1 MIIHIDMDA
10 FFASVEQMDDPSLC
24 GKPVIVGGEQRGV
37 VSTCSYEARV
47 FGVHSAMP
55 MATARRLCPQ
65 AIVVRGRH
73 ARYAELSRAVMAA
86 LGEFSPLVE
95 QASVDEAYVDAT
107 GLERLFGSLEELLLR
122 IKERVREATGGL
134 TCSAGAAP
142 VKFLAKICSD
152 INKPDGM
159 FILRPEE
166 VDDFLATLPVGKI
179 PGVGKRMVESLQGLG
194 VRTVGQLR
202 RYSLDFMLRKY
213 GKWGGV
219 LYERVHGRDSRGIET
234 ERAAKSE
241 SAECT
246 FTEDTRDRDFLQRML
261 LAHAERVG
269 ASLRRHG
276 YRGRTVTLK
285 VKYTDFRQVTRSRT
299 LPEGINA
306 TETIFEVGCALLR
319 ELPLPQPVRLIGL
332 GVSGFDAP
340 VAQLVLP
347 GAVKPATQGLDPQ
360 VEARRQKLDAALD
373 DLRSRFGNKAVQRG
387 RLFTP
392 AEKKAAAAPTPDSA
406 GDADSAD
413 AKESDSEE

>member
-10 FFASVEQMDDPSLC
+10 FFASVEQMDNPSLR

-65 AIVVRGRH
+65 AVVVRGRH
-73 ARYAELSRAVMAA
+73 ARYAELSRAIMAA

-95 QASVDEAYVDAT
+95 QASVDEAYMDGT
-107 GLERLFGSLEELLLR
+107 GLERLFGSLEELVAR
-122 IKERVREATGGL
+122 MKERVREATGGL
-134 TCSAGAAP
+134 TCSAGVAP

-159 FILRPEE
+159 FILRQEQ

-179 PGVGKRMVESLQGLG
+179 PGVGKRMVQSLQGLG

-202 RYSLDFMLRKY
+202 RYSQDFMVRKY

-219 LYERVHGRDSRGIET
+219 LYERVHGRDPRGIET

-246 FTEDTRDRDFLQRML
+246 FEHDTRDRQFMQRML

-276 YRGRTVTLK
+276 CRGRTVTLK
-285 VKYTDFRQVTRSRT
+285 VKYTDFSQITRSRT

-306 TETIFEVGCALLR
+306 TETIFDVGCDLLR
-319 ELPLPQPVRLIGL
+319 ELPLAQPVRLIGL

-340 VAQLVLP
+340 VAQLLLP
-347 GAVKPATQGLDPQ
+347 GAIKPATQGLDPQ

-392 AEKKAAAAPTPDSA
+392 AEKKSA
-406 GDADSAD
+406 VSATND
-413 AKESDSEE
+413 NGTDNLGEEAQ

>member
-10 FFASVEQMDDPSLC
+10 FFASVEQMDDPSLR

-37 VSTCSYEARV
+37 VSTCSYEARAY
-47 FGVHSAMP
+47 GVHSAMP

-65 AIVVRGRH
+65 AVVVRGRYR
-73 ARYAELSRAVMAA
+73 RYAELSAMIMAA

-107 GLERLFGSLEELLLR
+107 GLERLFGSLEDLLAR
-122 IKERVREATGGL
+122 IKERVRETTGGL

-152 INKPDGM
+152 INKPDGV
-159 FILRPEE
+159 FILRAED

-179 PGVGKRMVESLQGLG
+179 PGVGKHMVQSLQGLG

-202 RYSLDFMLRKY
+202 QYSLDFMLRKY

-219 LYERVHGRDSRGIET
+219 LYERVHGRDPRGIET

-246 FTEDTRDRDFLQRML
+246 FNEDTRDRAFLQRML

-276 YRGRTVTLK
+276 TRGRTVTLK
-285 VKYTDFRQVTRSRT
+285 VKYTDFSQITRSRT

-306 TETIFEVGCALLR
+306 TETIFEVGCGLLR

-340 VAQLVLP
+340 VAQLLLP
-347 GAVKPATQGLDPQ
+347 GAVKPVTQGLDPQ
-360 VEARRQKLDAALD
+360 VEAKRQKLDAALD

-387 RLFTP
+387 RLFSS
-392 AEKKAAAAPTPDSA
+392 AQKKADAAPAPDKSGQASA
-406 GDADSAD
+406 AGSAKPD
-413 AKESDSEE
+413 DVD

>member
-10 FFASVEQMDDPSLC
+10 FFASVEQLDDPALR
-24 GKPVIVGGEQRGV
+24 GKPVIVGGDQRGV
-37 VSTCSYEARV
+37 VSTCSYEARA

-55 MATARRLCPQ
+55 MATARKLCPQ
-65 AIVVRGRH
+65 AIVVRGHYR
-73 ARYAELSRAVMAA
+73 RYAELSQAIMAA

-95 QASVDEAYVDAT
+95 QASVDEAYVDGT
-107 GLERLFGSLEELLLR
+107 GLERLFGSLEELAAR
-122 IKERVREATGGL
+122 IKARVREATGGL
-134 TCSAGAAP
+134 TCSAGVAP
-142 VKFLAKICSD
+142 VKFLAKVCSD
-152 INKPDGM
+152 INKPDGV
-159 FILRPEE
+159 FILRPED
-166 VDDFLATLPVGKI
+166 VDDFLFTLPVGKI
-179 PGVGKRMVESLQGLG
+179 PGVGKRMVQSLQGLG

-202 RYSLDFMLRKY
+202 RYSQDFMVRKY

-219 LYERVHGRDSRGIET
+219 LYERVHGRDPRGVQT

-246 FTEDTRDRDFLQRML
+246 FDQDTRDRKFLQRML

-269 ASLRRHG
+269 SSLRRHG
-276 YRGRTVTLK
+276 FRGRTVTLK
-285 VKYTDFRQVTRSRT
+285 VKFSDFRQVTRSRT

-306 TETIFEVGCALLR
+306 TETIFDVGCALLR

-340 VAQLVLP
+340 VAQLLLP

-373 DLRSRFGNKAVQRG
+373 TLRSRFGNKAVQRG

-392 AEKKAAAAPTPDSA
+392 VADAPTKEPGSA
-406 GDADSAD
+406 TTGGRKDGDA
-413 AKESDSEE
+413 E

>member
-1 MIIHIDMDA
+1 
-10 FFASVEQMDDPSLC
+10 
-24 GKPVIVGGEQRGV
+24 
-37 VSTCSYEARV
+37 
-47 FGVHSAMP
+47 
-55 MATARRLCPQ
+55 
-65 AIVVRGRH
+65 
-73 ARYAELSRAVMAA
+73 MAA

-219 LYERVHGRDSRGIET
+219 LYERVHGRDPRGIET

-246 FTEDTRDRDFLQRML
+246 FNEDTRDRDFLQRML
-261 LAHAERVG
+261 LAHAAERGAERVLAHLG
-269 ASLRRHG
+269 LENGHAARDIRELRDLLEAWRDA
-276 YRGRTVTLK
+276 RRTAWQTTVK
-285 VKYTDFRQVTRSRT
+285 VITT
-299 LPEGINA
+299 GILA
-306 TETIFEVGCALLR
+306 ALLVGAAIK
-319 ELPLPQPVRLIGL
+319 LKLMGGPQ
-332 GVSGFDAP
+332 
-340 VAQLVLP
+340 
-347 GAVKPATQGLDPQ
+347 
-360 VEARRQKLDAALD
+360 
-373 DLRSRFGNKAVQRG
+373 
-387 RLFTP
+387 
-392 AEKKAAAAPTPDSA
+392 
-406 GDADSAD
+406 
-413 AKESDSEE
+413 

>member
-10 FFASVEQMDDPSLC
+10 FFASVEQMDDPSLR

-65 AIVVRGRH
+65 AIVVRGRY
-73 ARYAELSRAVMAA
+73 ARYSELSRAIMAA

-95 QASVDEAYVDAT
+95 QASVDEAYVDGT
-107 GLERLFGSLEELLLR
+107 GLERLFGSLEELVMR
-122 IKERVREATGGL
+122 MKERVREATGGL

-159 FILRPEE
+159 FILRQEE
-166 VDDFLATLPVGKI
+166 VDDFLDTLPVGKI
-179 PGVGKRMVESLQGLG
+179 PGVGKRMVQSLQGLG

-202 RYSLDFMLRKY
+202 RYSQDFMVRKY

-219 LYERVHGRDSRGIET
+219 LYERVHGRDPRGIET
-234 ERAAKSE
+234 ARAAKSE

-246 FTEDTRDRDFLQRML
+246 FGEDTRDRQFLQRML

-285 VKYTDFRQVTRSRT
+285 VKYTDFSQITRSRT

-306 TETIFEVGCALLR
+306 TETIFDVGCDLLR

-340 VAQLVLP
+340 VPQLLLP
-347 GAVKPATQGLDPQ
+347 GAVKPVTQGLDPQ

-392 AEKKAAAAPTPDSA
+392 AEKKSAASA
-406 GDADSAD
+406 SDDDGTENSGDGA
-413 AKESDSEE
+413 E

>member
-10 FFASVEQMDDPSLC
+10 FFASVEQMDDPSLR

-37 VSTCSYEARV
+37 VSTCSYEART

-65 AIVVRGRH
+65 AVVVRGRYR
-73 ARYAELSRAVMAA
+73 RYAELSAMIMAA

-107 GLERLFGSLEELLLR
+107 GLERLFGSLEDLLAR

-152 INKPDGM
+152 INKPDGV
-159 FILRPEE
+159 FILRAED
-166 VDDFLATLPVGKI
+166 VDNFLATLPVGKI
-179 PGVGKRMVESLQGLG
+179 PGVGKRMVQSLQGLG

-202 RYSLDFMLRKY
+202 QYSLDFMLRKY

-219 LYERVHGRDSRGIET
+219 LYERVHGRDPRGIET

-246 FTEDTRDRDFLQRML
+246 FNEDTRDRAFLQRML

-276 YRGRTVTLK
+276 TRGRSVTLK
-285 VKYTDFRQVTRSRT
+285 VKYTDFSQITRSRT

-306 TETIFEVGCALLR
+306 TETIFEVGCGLLR

-340 VAQLVLP
+340 VAQLLLP
-347 GAVKPATQGLDPQ
+347 GAVKPVTQGLDPQ
-360 VEARRQKLDAALD
+360 VEAKRQKLDAALD

-387 RLFTP
+387 RLFLP
-392 AEKKAAAAPTPDSA
+392 AQKKADAAPAPDKGGQASA
-406 GDADSAD
+406 AGSA
-413 AKESDSEE
+413 KSDEEA